1 MKYAFIAEH
10 AEQYRIK
17 TLCRVLGV
25 SRSGFYAW
33 HQGASSA
40 RQEANAAL
48 LEQITR
54 VHQENHELYGSPRI
68 YQTLH
73 QRGVP
78 CTRKR
83 VARLMRCAHLQAK
96 TKRRFKV
103 TTRSRKGSAA
113 VPDLVQRH
121 FQAPTPNTVWTSD
134 ITFVWTREGWMYLA
148 VILDLCSRR
157 IVGWELSDRLTADL
171 ITTALGRA
179 IDQRRPQA
187 ELVLHSDRGAQ
198 YSSQEVRTLAQQ
210 HGIRLSMGAT
220 GSCYDNAVTESFF
233 HTLKT
238 ELIYFERYSS
248 CQQARQSIFRYIEIF
263 YNRQRLHSTIGN
275 ISPWEYEKRFNIN
288 D

>member
-10 AEQYRIK
+10 ADRFRIR

-25 SRSGFYAW
+25 SRSGFYTW

-40 RQEANAAL
+40 RQQANAML
-48 LEQITR
+48 LEEITR
-54 VHQENHELYGSPRI
+54 EHEKSHKRYGSPRI
-68 YQTLH
+68 YHALR
-73 QRGVP
+73 QRGMA
-78 CTRKR
+78 CSRKR
-83 VARLMRCAHLQAK
+83 VARLMRCAHIQAK

-103 TTRSRKGSAA
+103 TTRSRKGSAG

-121 FQAPTPNTVWTSD
+121 FQALTPNTVWTSD
-134 ITFVWTREGWMYLA
+134 ITFVWTREGWAYLA

-157 IVGWELSDRLTADL
+157 IVGWELSDRLTADV
-171 ITTALGRA
+171 ITTALARA
-179 IDQRRPQA
+179 IDRRQPQD

-238 ELIYFERYSS
+238 ELVYFERYNTR
-248 CQQARQSIFRYIEIF
+248 QQARLSIFQYIEIF

-275 ISPWEYEKRFNIN
+275 ISPSEYEKRFNMK
-288 D
+288 